1 MAQTELHLCP
11 YFSLKALNQNG
22 YEQVEEDVVAEGHE
36 GYEIEGSQW
45 RGGGHPIIEHGVPV
59 LLGEDLQMGRDAR
72 ETSGGRQTVCGGTKT
87 PVPNTSMGHKGR
99 IIRADSSFN
108 ISL

>member
-1 MAQTELHLCP
+1 MAQTERHLCP

-36 GYEIEGSQW
+36 GYKIEGGQR

-59 LLGEDLQMGRDAR
+59 LLGEDLKRRDDMR
-72 ETSGGRQTVCGGTKT
+72 GKQVVEVK
-87 PVPNTSMGHKGR
+87 HEW
-99 IIRADSSFN
+99 
-108 ISL
+108 